1 MFRLF
6 GPALSQALAG
16 TKNQHAYQEELPHDL
31 SKIDELSYDKGLE
44 YTNEGQL
51 VMGVELLGKMIILWE
66 QQQDSTF
73 PNELAIQLKHL
84 IISHHGEYEYGSPK
98 LPMTLEAN
106 MLHHLDNLHAKIFQF
121 TQAMASE
128 ANPDS
133 SWTPYITSLGR
144 KFYKHSTTS
153 AAED

>member
-6 GPALSQALAG
+6 RPALSQAPAEI
-16 TKNQHAYQEELPHDL
+16 KNHHAYQGGLLHHVVSLMELVDVVAPQYPQVDRDLVLMGVLLHDL

-44 YTNEGQL
+44 YTDKGQL
-51 VMGVELLGKMIILWE
+51 VMGVELLGKMISLWE

-98 LPMTLEAN
+98 LPMN
-106 MLHHLDNLHAKIFQF
+106 CLDWLR
-121 TQAMASE
+121 MPSPE
-128 ANPDS
+128 
-133 SWTPYITSLGR
+133 
-144 KFYKHSTTS
+144 
-153 AAED
+153 